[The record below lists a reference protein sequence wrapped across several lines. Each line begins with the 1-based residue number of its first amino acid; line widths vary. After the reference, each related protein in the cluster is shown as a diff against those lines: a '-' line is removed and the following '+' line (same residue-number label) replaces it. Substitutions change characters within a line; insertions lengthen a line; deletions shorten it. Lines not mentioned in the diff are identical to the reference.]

1 MISGYNFSIK
11 IVDFI
16 ESIWTIPDYYIAN
29 SKRYHIDL
37 DNTKKMVLNMMVDEP
52 YFIGEFQRQFGKSE
66 MCLMYAVYMAM
77 KNTNNKISL
86 MFSDEIQCDN
96 LRKRLGKVLQNL
108 MIVKRYSHDAFV
120 FCSESIIE
128 FNRISN
134 DTTHVIID
142 DAAYFSEDNLETIMN
157 NIPKDCDIKILTS
170 DKENEDNTMY
180 NKLKK
185 DKKYTILR
193 YCYEDSY
200 PSMDY

>member
-1 MISGYNFSIK
+1 MISGYNMSIK
-11 IVDFI
+11 IEDFI

-86 MFSDEIQCDN
+86 MFSDEIECDN

-108 MIVKRYSHDAFV
+108 MIVKRYSHDVFV

-134 DTTHVIID
+134 NTTHVIID
-142 DAAYFSEDNLETIMN
+142 EAAYFSEEKLKKIMES
-157 NIPKDCDIKILTS
+157 IPNYSDIKILS
-170 DKENEDNTMY
+170 SENEDNTLY
-180 NKLKK
+180 QNLVK
-185 DKKYTILR
+185 DKKFTYFRNCI
-193 YCYEDSY
+193 EDNL
-200 PSMDY
+200 